1 MAEFA
6 LLISGSFV
14 KAYTSDAKPTDIHHK
29 QVVWLPFVRSAAPA
43 FDPATQVLLGPTIT
57 IYADHVSSDYS
68 VRQKTQIELDAGK
81 QAYVDNVDMVV
92 FKVLF
97 NHENRIRALESKA
110 AITTQ
115 QFKTAL
121 LGML

>member
-14 KAYTSDAKPTDIHHK
+14 NNYTSDDKPPDIPHK

-43 FDPATQVLLGPTIT
+43 LDTATQVLLGPTIT
-57 IYADHVSSDYS
+57 IHADHVSSDYS
-68 VRQKTQIELDAGK
+68 VRQKTQIELDTNK
-81 QAYVDNVDMVV
+81 QAHVDSVDMLV

-97 NHENRIRALESKA
+97 NHENRIRTLESKA
-110 AITTQ
+110 AITAQ

>member
-6 LLISGSFV
+6 LLIDGSFV
-14 KAYTSDAKPTDIHHK
+14 RTYTTDVKPSDIPHK
-29 QVVWLPFVRSAAPA
+29 NVVWLPFVRSSAPT
-43 FDPATQVLLGPTIT
+43 FDPATQVLSGPTIT

-68 VRQKTQIELDAGK
+68 VRQKTQEELDADK
-81 QAYVDNVDMVV
+81 QAYVDNVDMLV

-110 AITTQ
+110 TITAQ

>member
-1 MAEFA
+1 MADFS
-6 LLISGSFV
+6 LLISGNFV
-14 KAYTSDAKPTDIHHK
+14 KVYASDVRPADIPHK
-29 QVVWLPFVRSAAPA
+29 QVVWLPFVKSAAPV
-43 FDPATQVLLGPTIT
+43 FDPANQALLGPTIT

-68 VRQKTQIELDAGK
+68 VRQKTQIELDADK
-81 QAYVDNVDMVV
+81 QAYVDNVDMLV

-110 AITTQ
+110 AITAQ

>member
-1 MAEFA
+1 MADFA

-14 KAYTSDAKPTDIHHK
+14 KVYTSDAKPADIPHK
-29 QVVWLPFVRSAAPA
+29 QVVWLPFIRSSAPV
-43 FDPATQVLLGPTIT
+43 FDPATQVLVGQAIT
-57 IYADHVSSDYS
+57 IHADHVSSDYS
-68 VRQKTQIELDAGK
+68 VRLKTQIELDEDK
-81 QAYVDNVDMVV
+81 QAYVDSVDMLV

-97 NHENRIRALESKA
+97 NHENRIRALESKST
-110 AITTQ
+110 ITAQ